1 MPFVPGEKET
11 STNDPRYGFFQG
23 GIPETPDTP
32 PYPSGSP
39 LCKSVFP
46 YLIYSSSQTDLQ
58 TAAGRP
64 GNYPAMRTNR
74 FKSIRKR
81 FEICTLQSAKRHK
94 LKFFRFVPFFLKF
107 TPIGQIIITIQHCI
121 YTFRIVRLCS
131 YQLSFQFVDFL
142 FAVSFHQFEIHRIYQ
157 LFKYFSPGR
166 IQSIIQSLNLAQS
179 NITFVFITRGLVAI
193 YRIKKNCTSTPW

>member
-58 TAAGRP
+58 TAAGSP
-64 GNYPAMRTNR
+64 GNYPAIRTNR

-81 FEICTLQSAKRHK
+81 LEICTLQPANRHK
-94 LKFFRFVPFFLKF
+94 LKFFRFVPFF
-107 TPIGQIIITIQHCI
+107 
-121 YTFRIVRLCS
+121 
-131 YQLSFQFVDFL
+131 
-142 FAVSFHQFEIHRIYQ
+142 FEIHTYWANNNHNPA
-157 LFKYFSPGR
+157 LHLYFSDCLMVWLPT
-166 IQSIIQSLNLAQS
+166 SLS
-179 NITFVFITRGLVAI
+179 VPIR
-193 YRIKKNCTSTPW
+193 